1 MVKLKMS
8 MLPLKKTFSA
18 VKISNQL
25 LLKMNINPL
34 KAPENEASI
43 MKHWKY
49 TDKVYISCVC
59 ITFNQESY
67 IRDAINGML
76 AQVTDY
82 RFEVIIHDDVS
93 TDNTRKIIK
102 RYQEKYPNIIKLILQ
117 KENQYSKGK
126 KIIPLAVVE
135 AKGEYI
141 ALCEGDDY
149 WIRDDKIHK
158 QFNLLSNNKNVNICF
173 SSCKSISSD
182 HVVKVVSHYGNN
194 EILFTTEQVVEGG
207 GAFMPTASLM
217 LHSNTIKNLP
227 EWFYNVP
234 VGDYFMQ
241 IIASVSNGSLYLP
254 EITCVY
260 RTNAIGSWSS
270 SRKNLTKY
278 EINSEAIL
286 YEKSLSKLSEYGIS
300 KNTINNVIAKQYIM
314 LTKLAIKNNFFI
326 DSKRLIIKSWFFSP
340 RMSKNQMFLYY
351 TRMIHPLIKM
361 MYLFKTNIFK
371 YIPKI

>member
-1 MVKLKMS
+1 
-8 MLPLKKTFSA
+8 
-18 VKISNQL
+18 
-25 LLKMNINPL
+25 MNINPL